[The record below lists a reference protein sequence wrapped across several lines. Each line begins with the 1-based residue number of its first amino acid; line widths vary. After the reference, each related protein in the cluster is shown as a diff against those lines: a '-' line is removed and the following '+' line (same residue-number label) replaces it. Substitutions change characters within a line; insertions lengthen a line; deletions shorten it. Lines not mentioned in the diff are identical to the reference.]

1 MSSGNYNTYVWQLF
15 QVDGEGYLDAEKTMA
30 FMKANDPWGP
40 ILADEDS
47 LITRCVAFANRLSK
61 GEFSFFIVYSDYV

>member
-1 MSSGNYNTYVWQLF
+1 
-15 QVDGEGYLDAEKTMA
+15 MA